1 VNLSTYTV
9 KIAFSQRHENFIEF
23 DHQYDHQQFCKATF
37 LTQDLTM
44 AADAALAIKTLELK
58 ASCSHCGME
67 CAELKRCSVCKH
79 ASYCGAACQ
88 NAAWK
93 KHKKKCVTLEEVR
106 NRVSAAVAGREW
118 RVVIK
123 WEGRLEQL
131 LEGRPDAARSGTLNN
146 FKWAHAV
153 AWGATGSTDHAVAA
167 VRLQDRRIEILGNME
182 RFRDQGEA
190 MCEAAGY
197 LVDVGKRQESV
208 GYFQL
213 DTFERAMSEQRT
225 DFSQ

>member
-1 VNLSTYTV
+1 
-9 KIAFSQRHENFIEF
+9 
-23 DHQYDHQQFCKATF
+23 
-37 LTQDLTM
+37 M
-44 AADAALAIKTLELK
+44 
-58 ASCSHCGME
+58 
-67 CAELKRCSVCKH
+67 
-79 ASYCGAACQ
+79 
-88 NAAWK
+88 
-93 KHKKKCVTLEEVR
+93 TLEEVR
-106 NRVSAAVAGREW
+106 NRVTAAGAVRDW
-118 RVVIK
+118 RGVLK

-131 LEGRPDAARSGTLNN
+131 LEGLSDAARHDVLHN

-153 AWGATGSTDHAVAA
+153 AWGATGNTDHALAV
-167 VRLQDRRIEILGNME
+167 VRLQNRRIEILGNME